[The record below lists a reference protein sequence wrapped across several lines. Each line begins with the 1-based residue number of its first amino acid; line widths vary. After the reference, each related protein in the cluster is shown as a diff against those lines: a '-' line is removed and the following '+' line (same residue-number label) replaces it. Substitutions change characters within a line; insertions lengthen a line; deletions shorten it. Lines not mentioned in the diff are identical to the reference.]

1 MTDNKSVTVKME
13 HVRRLGYC
21 SSGVRAFFERNGLD
35 YPSFLREGISA
46 ERLAETGDGMAM
58 SAIEEAARGQQ

>member
-1 MTDNKSVTVKME
+1 MTEQSVTVKME

-21 SSGVRAFFERNGLD
+21 SSGVRTFFQRHGLD
-35 YPSFLREGISA
+35 YPGFLRDGIPA
-46 ERLAETGDGMAM
+46 ERLAETGDGMAL